1 MNPQYCLLQLLT
13 LSPPPLPYLVDLL
26 QTLAAIPG
34 GTISLHGQ
42 PLTQRWTR
50 LAATAAAGTRSLTLV
65 DSSLPGWTVGR
76 RVLVT
81 SSSYNPWQYEI
92 ANISAVG
99 TNAGGQVVL
108 TLASQLLWRHTGEV
122 LR

>member
-1 MNPQYCLLQLLT
+1 VL
-13 LSPPPLPYLVDLL
+13 LL
-26 QTLAAIPG
+26 QTLAAIQG
-34 GTISLHGQ
+34 GFISLHGQ

-50 LAATAAAGTRSLTLV
+50 LAATAAAGTRTLTLA
-65 DSSLPGWTVGR
+65 DTSLPGWTPGR

-92 ANISAVG
+92 ANISSVA

-108 TLASQLLWRHTGEV
+108 TLASSLSWRHAGEV